1 MKIALIRGVAQ
12 GAGTACRCM
21 RGTVSPY
28 HVALLEDTRLLV
40 WLRLCGPCSTIF
52 ERRSRSRWHE
62 PTRSAARGAE
72 TGCAPGKN
80 NPKSSDTSLDLIPTL
95 RSFGPSLEGRI
106 SPGSGACTVWPSF
119 LRVLCTCLR
128 VPCLCFCV
136 CQSACVGGHHVPAR
150 AWCLRGSRVR
160 ECPPFVC
167 ACLPCA
173 ATNQRPAQS
182 QRKGAQSPRA
192 K

>member
-28 HVALLEDTRLLV
+28 HVALLKDTRLLV

-72 TGCAPGKN
+72 TVCAPGN
-80 NPKSSDTSLDLIPTL
+80 SNPKSSDTSLDLIPTL
-95 RSFGPSLEGRI
+95 RSFGLSFTILEGHI
-106 SPGSGACTVWPSF
+106 SPGPGACTTWPSC

-128 VPCLCFCV
+128 I
-136 CQSACVGGHHVPAR
+136 HVNFPAWIVVTSR
-150 AWCLRGSRVR
+150 LGVLSWTNFMSPAWRGRG
-160 ECPPFVC
+160 
-167 ACLPCA
+167 
-173 ATNQRPAQS
+173 RP
-182 QRKGAQSPRA
+182 GDIN
-192 K
+192 